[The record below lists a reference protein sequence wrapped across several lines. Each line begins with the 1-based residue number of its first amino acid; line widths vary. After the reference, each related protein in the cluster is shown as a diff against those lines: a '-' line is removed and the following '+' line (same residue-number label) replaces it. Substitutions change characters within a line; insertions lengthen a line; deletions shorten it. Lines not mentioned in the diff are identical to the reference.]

1 MKIPFFNKKK
11 LKYDIMSNE
20 IYTDLENKYVG
31 IKHEALRMET
41 IEFLVEKYSDD
52 KELGEK
58 VREFVKVKEEK

>member
-1 MKIPFFNKKK
+1 
-11 LKYDIMSNE
+11 MSNE
-20 IYTDLENKYVG
+20 IYTDLENRYAE

-41 IEFLVEKYSDD
+41 IEFLVQKYSDD